1 MANAARKTKRAAGR
15 AKAPGAASALAR
27 PASLLLLTVL
37 AALSIVILCGL
48 GFWQLQRMGEKRAF
62 LDRLAAQRSV
72 APAQLPEPALWP
84 TLNLD
89 RADLSRVTAS
99 GVWLPQASATV
110 RVAMGAPQ
118 PGERRLG
125 GFGRYLITAMRLDN
139 GAVVLVNRGFAPEEM
154 HAALPAPTGRAQ
166 VIGILRKPEA
176 SNSFT
181 PPPDP
186 AQRDFHT
193 RDPATIAAALNVRA
207 APFLIEAERSGDA
220 MIPPV
225 GTDIAE
231 LIRRVPNNHLQ
242 YALTWFG
249 LAAALAGVFIAFI
262 RAGRTMPAPG
272 SDKP

>member
-1 MANAARKTKRAAGR
+1 M
-15 AKAPGAASALAR
+15 AKASRQVKHANEPGAAGVLAR
-27 PASLLLLTVL
+27 PASLLLLTIL

-72 APAQLPEPALWP
+72 APAAVPEPAMWP
-84 TLNLD
+84 TLDLD
-89 RADLSRVTAS
+89 RVDLSRVTAS

-166 VIGILRKPEA
+166 ITGILRKPEA

-181 PPPDP
+181 PPSDP

-193 RDPATIAAALNVRA
+193 RDPAAIAAALNLRA

-220 MIPPV
+220 MTPPV

-242 YALTWFG
+242 YAFTWFG
-249 LAAALAGVFIAFI
+249 LAAALAAVFIAFI
-262 RAGRTMPAPG
+262 RSGRARPAQG
-272 SDKP
+272 AEEA

>member
-1 MANAARKTKRAAGR
+1 VKHANE
-15 AKAPGAASALAR
+15 PGAAGVLAR
-27 PASLLLLTVL
+27 PASLLLLTIL

-72 APAQLPEPALWP
+72 APAAVPEPAMWP
-84 TLNLD
+84 TLDLD
-89 RADLSRVTAS
+89 RVDLSRVTAS

-154 HAALPAPTGRAQ
+154 HAALPAPTGRVQ
-166 VIGILRKPEA
+166 ITGILRKPEA

-181 PPPDP
+181 PPSDP

-193 RDPATIAAALNVRA
+193 RDPAAIAAALNLRA

-220 MIPPV
+220 MTPPV

-242 YALTWFG
+242 YAFTWFG
-249 LAAALAGVFIAFI
+249 LAAALAAVFIAFI
-262 RAGRTMPAPG
+262 RSGRARPAQG
-272 SDKP
+272 AEEA